1 MDVLV
6 FFLAVMTCCFCQ
18 ENALQAFPAVIHEV
32 CPSAEERAAIR
43 EQISAVI
50 RERISKFLLT
60 NFSNCCEVCITYTQ
74 VRPIR
79 YAVML
84 QYYIQVKEFSFLAD
98 TGKYNVRSCNSS
110 EVSATNQAYCD
121 METDGGGWLVIQRRI
136 ENGTVD
142 FYRNWTDYVQGFGD
156 LEGEFWYGLENIHC
170 LTTQD
175 DVELR
180 IELGNGTIPSIVW
193 TYQLFRVG
201 GASTKYTLT
210 IGEGTGVGGTYD
222 AMAYSNGRAFTT
234 PDMDNDHY
242 IRNCAVLHQGPW
254 WHSSCT
260 YANLNSRHEH
270 GSHSRIYWYNGDLNY
285 FNNVEMKIRPKRCT
299 PTTTN

>member
-1 MDVLV
+1 M
-6 FFLAVMTCCFCQ
+6 
-18 ENALQAFPAVIHEV
+18 
-32 CPSAEERAAIR
+32 
-43 EQISAVI
+43 
-50 RERISKFLLT
+50 
-60 NFSNCCEVCITYTQ
+60 
-74 VRPIR
+74 
-79 YAVML
+79 
-84 QYYIQVKEFSFLAD
+84 KEFSSLTD
-98 TGKYNVRSCNSS
+98 TGKYNVSSCNSS
-110 EVSATNQAYCD
+110 EVGTTNQAYCD

-170 LTTQD
+170 LTTRD

-180 IELGNGTIPSIVW
+180 IELGNGTTPSIVW

-222 AMAYSNGRAFTT
+222 AMAYHNGSAFST
-234 PDMDNDHY
+234 PDMDNDKH
-242 IRNCAVLHQGPW
+242 ITVHCAAISEGPW
-254 WHSSCT
+254 WHNACSR
-260 YANLNSRHEH
+260 ANLNARHQHNH
-270 GSHSRIYWYNGDLNY
+270 GRIYWSNNNGGTIY

-299 PTTTN
+299 PTTNN

>member
-1 MDVLV
+1 MRYVLQLKSV
-6 FFLAVMTCCFCQ
+6 QPSENRLVQSLERGLVSKYCFFSLILQTAVRYVIQTYRLGLYSICCTI
-18 ENALQAFPAVIHEV
+18 L
-32 CPSAEERAAIR
+32 
-43 EQISAVI
+43 
-50 RERISKFLLT
+50 
-60 NFSNCCEVCITYTQ
+60 
-74 VRPIR
+74 
-79 YAVML
+79 
-84 QYYIQVKEFSFLAD
+84 QVKEFSSLAD
-98 TGKYNVRSCNSS
+98 TGKYNVISCNSS
-110 EVSATNQAYCD
+110 EVGATNQALCD

-180 IELGNGTIPSIVW
+180 IELGNGATPSIVW

-222 AMAYSNGRAFTT
+222 AMAYHNGSAFTT
-234 PDMDNDHY
+234 PDMDNDLWNG
-242 IRNCAVLHQGPW
+242 NCAIVYQGPW
-254 WHSSCT
+254 WHSSC
-260 YANLNSRHEH
+260 YSANLNARHEFPDH
-270 GSHSRIYWYNGDLNY
+270 FGRIYWYNEGTYNY
-285 FNNVEMKIRPKRCT
+285 FSNVEMKIRPKRCT
-299 PTTTN
+299 PTTSN